1 MNKQKNSRLF
11 WDIGLLCALYVALPE
26 YFALEFSQKLP
37 LLTAS
42 RLLLVLAGCML
53 ILRNRQSVLNVRQWN
68 IRALNLELTK
78 DRFLR
83 YSMLVYFAI
92 LIFVNLTFMPSS
104 DAIKELFVLVAEQYF
119 LMWLLVR
126 IFDTRRKLMAGL
138 RLLVYS
144 SGVVAVLAAV
154 SMIADY
160 NVFHFLKTT
169 QRAMLMSDYY
179 RQGMLRA
186 ATGFGHPVYYGA
198 FCAIMLPLCMY
209 FAENEEKR
217 KLRLAAGGCMSMNL
231 VGLILSNSRGSILA
245 VGCMVVFIFLLRL
258 ISRSLKAFLKVC
270 IPVLAVALAVL
281 ILVTAMT
288 PAGTRYLSSVA
299 QSMGD
304 TLSSLFPGS
313 NAGKP
318 GQSGDM
324 PGDIEDVD
332 PGDKDEVEFGEN
344 PNGVRSRTVQLTGI
358 LWTLEREPLL
368 GLGPNAHKNGLLYY
382 RFDGNWQRARS
393 LDIAPVSMISQ
404 FGLIGFLG
412 FAALYLGFFK
422 TYLDKRYR
430 KDGLMHHLFLCFV
443 SYGLCLLSISD
454 LDKLEWML
462 LAATV
467 SLVNIIRTE
476 QEA

>member
-1 MNKQKNSRLF
+1 MIKQKNSRLF

-53 ILRNRQSVLNVRQWN
+53 ILRNRQSVLSVRRWSLK
-68 IRALNLELTK
+68 ALRPELTK

-83 YSMLVYFAI
+83 CCILVYFAI
-92 LIFVNLTFMPSS
+92 LILVNLTFIPSS

-126 IFDTRRKLMAGL
+126 IFDTRQKLMTGL

-198 FCAIMLPLCMY
+198 FCAIMLPICMY
-209 FAENEEKR
+209 FAENEQSC
-217 KLRLAAGGCMSMNL
+217 KLRLAAAGCMAMNL

-258 ISRSLKAFLKVC
+258 IARTWKAFLKVC
-270 IPVLAVALAVL
+270 IPVLAVALVVL

-304 TLSSLFPGS
+304 TLSSLLPGS
-313 NAGKP
+313 DASKP
-318 GQSGDM
+318 GQSGT
-324 PGDIEDVD
+324 PGESEGAL
-332 PGDKDEVEFGEN
+332 PPDKDEVEFGEN

-404 FGLIGFLG
+404 FGLLGFLG
-412 FAALYLGFFK
+412 FVVLYLGFFK

-430 KDGLMHHLFLCFV
+430 KDPLMHHLFLCFV

-454 LDKLEWML
+454 LDKLEWIL